1 MLIYYLI
8 FSFFILLA
16 LYEGRFTLNTKQQL
30 FILAGIIL
38 VFFAGLRGEGID
50 NDYFNYKAYFE
61 DTPSLNHLFSSDYLR
76 SKIKIEPSLIL
87 INSTIKTIHKDGFAI
102 VIFIYALLGI
112 SLKMK
117 AIYRIA
123 EFPFLSLLIYF
134 TTLFFLQ
141 DLTQIR
147 TGVAVGFIFF
157 SFIAL
162 NEQKNIKFF
171 LLILLASLFHYSSL
185 LFVISFFL
193 NKERINKLLY
203 LLIVFVP
210 ILLNISGH
218 VFVDF
223 LTSFNLGIYTEK
235 LNDYIIAKSWLKEDI
250 NLFNFSIIFQLIM
263 SIVFIFISEKAEN
276 RYAILFTK
284 LFCIGIAIFY
294 VFSFSPTL
302 SFRLSELFTSVQ
314 VFLIPL
320 LIKFFKP
327 KLFAEIIIVTIS
339 ILYFLNYVVINSI
352 AKSYYLIFS

>member
-123 EFPFLSLLIYF
+123 EFPFLSLLI
-134 TTLFFLQ
+134 
-141 DLTQIR
+141 
-147 TGVAVGFIFF
+147 
-157 SFIAL
+157 
-162 NEQKNIKFF
+162 
-171 LLILLASLFHYSSL
+171 
-185 LFVISFFL
+185 
-193 NKERINKLLY
+193 
-203 LLIVFVP
+203 
-210 ILLNISGH
+210 
-218 VFVDF
+218 
-223 LTSFNLGIYTEK
+223 
-235 LNDYIIAKSWLKEDI
+235 
-250 NLFNFSIIFQLIM
+250 
-263 SIVFIFISEKAEN
+263 
-276 RYAILFTK
+276 
-284 LFCIGIAIFY
+284 
-294 VFSFSPTL
+294 
-302 SFRLSELFTSVQ
+302 
-314 VFLIPL
+314 
-320 LIKFFKP
+320 
-327 KLFAEIIIVTIS
+327 
-339 ILYFLNYVVINSI
+339 
-352 AKSYYLIFS
+352 